1 MRARE
6 LRPGDRVR
14 FNWGSHF
21 PIDEGT
27 VEGVEATWGIYS
39 VVVRLDEGPVHYLGL
54 GDLSVDDPDQ
64 KSRSPV
70 GWALAE
76 RVGA

>member
-6 LRPGDRVR
+6 LRAGDRVV

-21 PIDEGT
+21 PIDEGV

-54 GDLSVDDPDQ
+54 GDLSIDDPDQ
-64 KSRSPV
+64 KSASPV
-70 GWALAE
+70 GWKLLEKARA
-76 RVGA
+76 